1 MERRNPVIME
11 DPMLPKLG
19 RYIKMTHFSP
29 SPARKP
35 NPASTVMAEGQ
46 QQEPTQLVAK
56 YEYRAENSQELTM
69 RKGERLLLVDDSK
82 DWWKVRSPE
91 SGKEGFVPSNFVKI
105 AKPKASLFSTI
116 LKKHGGKKKSEG
128 GVGGGGSGGRQQG
141 NLSNYPNNSALHNNG
156 DARTNGNNAINA
168 AGGGRVGG
176 FGGTETFQLGQ
187 CVPACAKYF
196 YTAQRPDEI
205 SLSKGERIMVIERS
219 SDGWWRGRKD
229 DGNVGWFPSN
239 YVEEVTAATGGNS
252 NSDGGG
258 GNLLYYT
265 AAEAKSQSSPSHHS
279 SHHSSSS
286 AGGGSADNFLN
297 TSGGAISIVIALYPF
312 SGKNPGELPSCEKG
326 ERLEVL
332 PVPTDSDSSPDWLSV
347 RNSRGECGLVPTSYV
362 SPATLNAALSS
373 GEEGSERG
381 TSSTSSSNPQSQ
393 SHSISSVS
401 NNSLSLSLLAG
412 RRQFGV
418 SGPLADH
425 DWYYGKISRVQCED
439 ILGKFAQDGD
449 FLIRDS
455 ESTSGHYTVSLKAP
469 GRNKHFRVKN
479 SGGILEIGQQ
489 KFSCLEDLIE
499 HYKKHPIFKQESEKL
514 YLVKPFVCP
523 SSPPDN

>member
-1 MERRNPVIME
+1 
-11 DPMLPKLG
+11 
-19 RYIKMTHFSP
+19 
-29 SPARKP
+29 
-35 NPASTVMAEGQ
+35 
-46 QQEPTQLVAK
+46 
-56 YEYRAENSQELTM
+56 M

-91 SGKEGFVPSNFVKI
+91 SGKEGFVPSNFVKV

-116 LKKHGGKKKSEG
+116 LKKGGKKKSEG
-128 GVGGGGSGGRQQG
+128 SIGGVGGGRQQVTG
-141 NLSNYPNNSALHNNG
+141 SNYPNNSALHNNG
-156 DARTNGNNAINA
+156 DARTNGNNALNM
-168 AGGGRVGG
+168 AGGRIGG

-187 CVPACAKYF
+187 CVPACAKFF

-229 DGNVGWFPSN
+229 DGSVGWFPSN
-239 YVEEVTAATGGNS
+239 YVEEVTVATGGGNS
-252 NSDGGG
+252 NNEGG
-258 GNLLYYT
+258 GNLIYYT

-286 AGGGSADNFLN
+286 AGGGSGDNFLN
-297 TSGGAISIVIALYPF
+297 TTGPAASVVVALYTF

-332 PVPTDSDSSPDWLSV
+332 ATPSDSESAPEWLSV
-347 RNSRGECGLVPTSYV
+347 RNSRGECGLVPTNYV
-362 SPATLNAALSS
+362 TPASNTTLSS

-381 TSSTSSSNPQSQ
+381 TSSSSSNPQSQ

-439 ILGKFAQDGD
+439 ILSKFAQDGD

-455 ESTSGHYTVSLKAP
+455 ESTVRISLCVLKNTPAHYFLDS
-469 GRNKHFRVKN
+469 
-479 SGGILEIGQQ
+479 
-489 KFSCLEDLIE
+489 
-499 HYKKHPIFKQESEKL
+499 
-514 YLVKPFVCP
+514 
-523 SSPPDN
+523 

>member
-1 MERRNPVIME
+1 MERRSSLIVGDSMPSRVGSYMRMESFPPV
-11 DPMLPKLG
+11 
-19 RYIKMTHFSP
+19 
-29 SPARKP
+29 ARK
-35 NPASTVMAEGQ
+35 ASVGMAEGQ

-91 SGKEGFVPSNFVKI
+91 TGKEGFVPSNFVKV

-116 LKKHGGKKKSEG
+116 LKKGGKKKSDAG
-128 GVGGGGSGGRQQG
+128 LGGGGGRQQG
-141 NLSNYPNNSALHNNG
+141 TGSNYPNNSSHNG
-156 DARTNGNNAINA
+156 DARTNGNNALNLV
-168 AGGGRVGG
+168 GGRLGG
-176 FGGTETFQLGQ
+176 YTGTETFQLGQ
-187 CVPACAKYF
+187 CVPACAKFF
-196 YTAQRPDEI
+196 YTAQRADEI
-205 SLSKGERIMVIERS
+205 SLSKGETIMVIERS

-229 DGNVGWFPSN
+229 DGSVGWFPSN
-239 YVEEVTAATGGNS
+239 YVEQLGAASGGNS
-252 NSDGGG
+252 NNDGSG
-258 GNLLYYT
+258 GNLIYYT
-265 AAEAKSQSSPSHHS
+265 AADAKSQSSPSHHS

-286 AGGGSADNFLN
+286 AGAGSAENFL
-297 TSGGAISIVIALYPF
+297 SAGGPALSVVVALYTF
-312 SGKNPGELPSCEKG
+312 TGKSPGELPSCEKG

-332 PVPTDSDSSPDWLSV
+332 APLDSDSAPEWLSV
-347 RNSRGECGLVPTSYV
+347 RNSRGECGTVPTNYV
-362 SPATLNAALSS
+362 TPASNTALSS

-381 TSSTSSSNPQSQ
+381 TSSSSSNPQSQ

-439 ILGKFAQDGD
+439 ILSKFAQDGD

-455 ESTSGHYTVSLKAP
+455 ESTAGHYTVSLKAP

-479 SGGILEIGQQ
+479 SSGLLEIGQQ

>member
-1 MERRNPVIME
+1 
-11 DPMLPKLG
+11 
-19 RYIKMTHFSP
+19 
-29 SPARKP
+29 
-35 NPASTVMAEGQ
+35 MAEGQ
-46 QQEPTQLVAK
+46 QPEPTQLVAK

-91 SGKEGFVPSNFVKI
+91 TGKEGFVPSNFIKV

-116 LKKHGGKKKSEG
+116 LKKGGKKKTEG
-128 GVGGGGSGGRQQG
+128 TGGIGGGRQQVTG
-141 NLSNYPNNSALHNNG
+141 SNYPNNSMVHNNG
-156 DARTNGNNAINA
+156 DARTNGNNAFNMGRGRM
-168 AGGGRVGG
+168 GGLP
-176 FGGTETFQLGQ
+176 GTETFQLGQ
-187 CVPACAKYF
+187 CVPACAKFF
-196 YTAQRPDEI
+196 YTAQRADEI

-229 DGNVGWFPSN
+229 DGSVGWFPSN
-239 YVEEVTAATGGNS
+239 YVEEVTAATGANS
-252 NSDGGG
+252 NSEGG
-258 GNLLYYT
+258 GNLIYYT

-286 AGGGSADNFLN
+286 AGGGSAENYL
-297 TSGGAISIVIALYPF
+297 SAGGPAVSVVVALYTF

-332 PVPTDSDSSPDWLSV
+332 NSTADSDSSPEWLSV
-347 RNSRGECGLVPTSYV
+347 RNSRGESGIVPTNYV
-362 SPATLNAALSS
+362 TPASSAALSS
-373 GEEGSERG
+373 GEEGSDRG
-381 TSSTSSSNPQSQ
+381 TSSSSSNPQSQ

-425 DWYYGKISRVQCED
+425 DWYYGKISRLQCED
-439 ILGKFAQDGD
+439 ILTKFALDGD

-455 ESTSGHYTVSLKAP
+455 ESTAGHYTVSLKAP

-479 SGGILEIGQQ
+479 SAGILEIGQQ

-523 SSPPDN
+523 QSPPDN